1 MENKNFL
8 ARVKANREA
17 QQERWESIEDTICLI
32 FCLILMAFLGW
43 FGAWMFF

>member
-1 MENKNFL
+1 MENKIFL

-32 FCLILMAFLGW
+32 LMAFLGW
-43 FGAWMFF
+43 FGAWTFF